1 VNHLITAAD
10 NLLFFQN
17 KILMKRTVLFVLLF
31 ICSMSVIAQIDKD
44 SCSME
49 ISLITCAPGTDLYSI
64 FGHTAIR
71 VRDTRR
77 GMDVVYN
84 YGTFDDSDPMFYLKF
99 MRGIMRYS
107 LSAETYDS
115 FMMEYE
121 YEHRSVVA
129 QILDLSCA
137 EKNQLYEALRKNTL
151 DENRFYDYHF
161 HTDNCTT
168 RAGRIIESNT
178 RDSLIYKNILPVNSS
193 ADHSPENSLHNGAGL
208 TFRDM
213 IHEYLD
219 KENASWSE
227 FGIDL
232 FLGTNLDKKVT
243 NTEAIHFLPD
253 YLFRGMDSAESNNK
267 PIVSSKITLLDFSA
281 AKKNSAGLTP
291 DIVFSCL
298 FLVMIVL
305 FIFRTSPGIAKTLLI
320 IDIIFFSL
328 LGLLGILM
336 ASMWMGRVD
345 DVCSNNMNIF
355 WALPTHIIAVFYIRK
370 KAVWIKYYFLI
381 TSILASL
388 LVIGFAWWPQR
399 MNPAVLP
406 ILGIIIFRSLYHF
419 QNRNHEEN
427 ASVRR

>member
-1 VNHLITAAD
+1 
-10 NLLFFQN
+10 
-17 KILMKRTVLFVLLF
+17 MKRTVLFVLLF
-31 ICSMSVIAQIDKD
+31 ICGMSVIAQTGKD

-84 YGTFDDSDPMFYLKF
+84 YGTFDDTDPMFYLKF

-107 LSAETYDS
+107 LSAETYEN

-137 EKNQLYEALRKNTL
+137 EKNQLYQALRKNTL

-193 ADHSPENSLHNGAGL
+193 DVGSPENSVHNGPGL

-213 IHEYLD
+213 IHEYLE
-219 KENASWSE
+219 KEQASWSE

-281 AKKNSAGLTP
+281 VKENSAGLTP
-291 DIVFSCL
+291 GKVFSGL
-298 FLVMIVL
+298 FLLMIVL
-305 FIFRTSPGIAKTLLI
+305 FIFRTSPGIAKSLLI

-336 ASMWMGRVD
+336 ASMWLGRVD
-345 DVCSNNMNIF
+345 DVCSNNINIC
-355 WALPTHIIAVFYIRK
+355 WALPTHLVAVFYIRK
-370 KAVWIKYYFLI
+370 KAGWIKYYFLI

-399 MNPAVLP
+399 INPAVLP

-419 QNRNHEEN
+419 QNRNHEEK